1 MVGLRC
7 HVKLKSLENSGSF
20 AGLFNRFIDIT
31 DVFEYV
37 VLVSHYLFKVLTL
50 LNPLKIDY
58 RDPSADGNQSFES
71 SFVFFHHQIVEF
83 FIGVF
88 HKAEI
93 LSFELGDEV
102 RTEDSFPHKTSSWVD
117 HQLTRLKLYLVA

>member
-7 HVKLKSLENSGSF
+7 HVKLKSLENSDSF
-20 AGLFNRFIDIT
+20 AGLFNRIIDIT

-37 VLVSHYLFKVLTL
+37 VLVSHNLFKVLTL

-58 RDPSADGNQSFES
+58 RDPSANGNQSFEG

-93 LSFELGDEV
+93 LSFELGDKV